1 MNLIAVNWDKS
12 SQTLNYIAA
21 RNRVEPIG
29 AHLAA
34 MIDFLVRNEQV
45 SISDISVIGFSLG
58 AHIAGIGWFKRQIH
72 LRNKRL
78 LILVTFSAGKHVQSG
93 KLPKIVGLD
102 PAGPLFSLKKPHERL
117 DRLDAKYVF
126 RHISQMKC

>member
-34 MIDFLVRNEQV
+34 MIDFLVKNEQV
-45 SISDISVIGFSLG
+45 SINDISVIGFSLG
-58 AHIAGIGWFKRQIH
+58 AHIAGIGWFKCQIN
-72 LRNKRL
+72 LLNKSYK
-78 LILVTFSAGKHVQSG
+78 F
-93 KLPKIVGLD
+93 
-102 PAGPLFSLKKPHERL
+102 
-117 DRLDAKYVF
+117 Y
-126 RHISQMKC
+126 